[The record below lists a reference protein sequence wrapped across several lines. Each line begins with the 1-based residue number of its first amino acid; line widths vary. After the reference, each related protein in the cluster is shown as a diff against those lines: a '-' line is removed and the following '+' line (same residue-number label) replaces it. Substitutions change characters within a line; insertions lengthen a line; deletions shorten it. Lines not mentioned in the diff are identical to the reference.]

1 MNKAKAGDT
10 VKVHYT
16 GKLED
21 GTVFDSSSG
30 GDPLE
35 FTIGQGRI
43 IPGFENGIVGMV
55 KDDKKTITTTSEE
68 AYGSRREELMT
79 TFDRSQLSDEID
91 PAVGMRLRMKKS
103 DGGTIDVVVVDCNE
117 KSVTIDANY
126 PLAGKTLIFD
136 VQLIEIA

>member
-1 MNKAKAGDT
+1 VNKAKAGDT